1 MNDENLRK
9 IIIKGYQKYDDKDTK
24 EKKFRII
31 TLVPADTENGYGED
45 TKMLYFDYSPDLEQ
59 KLKDYID
66 KKLFNAKVEI
76 KENFATGRIKIVDL
90 IIN

>member
-9 IIIKGYQKYDDKDTK
+9 IVIKGYQKYNDKDTK

-31 TLVPADTENGYGED
+31 TLVKIDDEEGYGED
-45 TKMLYFDYSPDLEQ
+45 VKMLYFDYSLELEQ
-59 KLKDYID
+59 KLKDYLD

-76 KENFATGRIKIVDL
+76 KENFATGRIKIIDL
-90 IIN
+90 IID